1 MRKVPGFLVFFLIL
15 VSCVYSDENSAEV
28 EEPERTSTEVE
39 VFESKDMIGTW
50 VKIEPLKGDDN
61 IIANIIRFRLFQ
73 DSTAELLYGE
83 SEEIKEGKWKMNPK
97 MEAGNK
103 MFGMSFEADLML
115 TFQSSESTLANI
127 VFNVGEKSGNL
138 ILKAGAKSPVYQKE
152 E

>member
-1 MRKVPGFLVFFLIL
+1 MTIL
-15 VSCVYSDENSAEV
+15 S
-28 EEPERTSTEVE
+28 
-39 VFESKDMIGTW
+39 
-50 VKIEPLKGDDN
+50 
-61 IIANIIRFRLFQ
+61 IASIIRFRLFQ